1 MQVLIGVAR
10 VLNQVMVLG
19 NTRVSNRPVIVF
31 GREYRCTVR
40 PVNIINNDDIDGPNS
55 TPVFPAKNYYWPV
68 GNSRIAQN
76 PKLVENPGY
85 AN

>member
-1 MQVLIGVAR
+1 MAEQTLSRPHKGLTYILDPFSLLDSHNKIVQGATPKFYLQVVD
-10 VLNQVMVLG
+10 N
-19 NTRVSNRPVIVF
+19 
-31 GREYRCTVR
+31 
-40 PVNIINNDDIDGPNS
+40 IDGANE